1 MGGVGWRTDAPSGTT
16 ITGFD
21 VWWVAIIGSF
31 AFSPSRIDISA
42 PASIYA
48 LEAPSLDQGAR
59 FGGDTAH
66 GVGSESIAYSDTNHQ
81 AYKGLNTSNVAL
93 MAWCLSLC
101 QGQDG
106 SPGRNLADY
115 EAYRLRTVL
124 EDPAPP
130 AGSVTGLAD
139 GARVGAPTELQATA
153 TDVGGG
159 VREISLRVDG
169 QVVQRAGPGGACA
182 DIDPSNGDP
191 REYARMQPCPTQY
204 SAGLTLSPTALS
216 DGARHA
222 VSIVATD
229 AAGQDA
235 VLGVARV
242 ALAAPAGFF
251 ASAGAVNPDLD
262 VLNPRAAN
270 GVNGGVGRATVSFV
284 VRRHNRTRLLARHV
298 VAASDR
304 QRIRGQLTSDG
315 GAPIIG
321 ARVWLAAALKEGV
334 WQISGGPLTTS
345 KTGTVSGAL
354 PAHNPSRDVRLI
366 YFPFSDSSENVQS
379 PAVRLGVRSTTSI
392 QLDRSGYRNGETAH
406 FSGRITTRPMPVG
419 KAVYLQAI
427 VRGHWR
433 TFDTARADA
442 KGRWKLRYRFTATRQ
457 LTSYHF
463 RCVVPRET
471 QPVSWASGHSRVVRV
486 LVTP

>member
-1 MGGVGWRTDAPSGTT
+1 
-16 ITGFD
+16 
-21 VWWVAIIGSF
+21 
-31 AFSPSRIDISA
+31 
-42 PASIYA
+42 
-48 LEAPSLDQGAR
+48 
-59 FGGDTAH
+59 
-66 GVGSESIAYSDTNHQ
+66 
-81 AYKGLNTSNVAL
+81 
-93 MAWCLSLC
+93 
-101 QGQDG
+101 
-106 SPGRNLADY
+106 
-115 EAYRLRTVL
+115 
-124 EDPAPP
+124 
-130 AGSVTGLAD
+130 VTGLQD
-139 GARVGAPTELQATA
+139 GARVGTPTGLQATA

-159 VREISLRVDG
+159 VREISMRVDG
-169 QVVQRAGPGGACA
+169 QVVQRVGPGGACA

-191 REYARMQPCPTQY
+191 REYSRIQPCPAQY
-204 SAGLTLSPTALS
+204 SAVLTLSPAQLA
-216 DGARHA
+216 DGARHT

-242 ALAAPAGFF
+242 GLAAPAGFF
-251 ASAGAVNPDLD
+251 SGGGVVNPDLD
-262 VLNPRAAN
+262 VLGARATN
-270 GVNGGVGRATVSFV
+270 GVNGGAARATVSFV
-284 VRRHNRTRLLARHV
+284 ARQHNRTRLLARRV

-304 QRIRGQLTSDG
+304 QRIRGRLTSDS
-315 GAPIIG
+315 GAPVIG
-321 ARVWLAAALKEGV
+321 ARVWVAVALREGL
-334 WQISGGPLTTS
+334 WQITGGPLTTS

-354 PAHNPSRDVRLI
+354 PARTPSRDVRLV

-379 PAVRLGVRSTTSI
+379 PSVRLGVRSATSI

-427 VRGHWR
+427 VRGQWR
-433 TFDTARADA
+433 TFATTRADA

-471 QPVSWASGHSRVVRV
+471 EPVSWAAGHSRVVRV